1 METLTIKTTHRE
13 QLLAVTAQVQE
24 LVSAKGWQ
32 DGVLFLHCPHTTA
45 GLTINENAD
54 PDVARDILAILRR
67 LVPEQGDYRHVEGNS
82 DAHLKASCMGPGLSL
97 IVEGGKIRLG
107 TWQGVFFC
115 EFDGPRNRQL
125 WAQWIGTGA

>member
-1 METLTIKTTHRE
+1 METLTVRTARRE
-13 QLLAVTAQVQE
+13 QLLAVTGQIQD
-24 LVSAKGWQ
+24 LVSQNGWK

-54 PDVARDILAILRR
+54 PDVVRDILVTLAR
-67 LVPEQGDYRHVEGNS
+67 LVPERGDYHHAEGNS

-97 IVEGGKIRLG
+97 LVENERLCLG

-115 EFDGPRNRQL
+115 EFDGPRTRQL
-125 WAQWIGTGA
+125 WVKWMGK